1 MLSIRKCGHKEL
13 ERYYQLFE
21 MDFDSREILPKLA
34 VHKALTNGS
43 MELLAVVDEESKMDL
58 AFALVAT
65 KSLYGYVLLKYLSVM
80 PWCREQGIGIE
91 SMRLINKR
99 YADRQG
105 IIAELTEYPEDE
117 PQRRRK
123 LQRFLAR
130 FGYVEAESDYRIGG
144 GDALV
149 MIKPIKGSA
158 ELSPVLHRVIA
169 DFYSR
174 FLSPFAMNRLVDI
187 RPVKKTAE

>member
-21 MDFDSREILPKLA
+21 MDFDSQEILPKIA

-43 MELLAVVDEESKMDL
+43 MELLAVVDEETKMDL
-58 AFALVAT
+58 AFALVGC

-80 PWCREQGIGIE
+80 PWCRDQGIGIE
-91 SMRLINKR
+91 AMRLINKR

-105 IIAELTEYPEDE
+105 IIAELTEYSEDD
-117 PQRRRK
+117 PARRRK
-123 LQRFLAR
+123 LTKFFAR
-130 FGYVEAESDYRIGG
+130 FGYVEVESDYHIGG
-144 GDALV
+144 GDVKV
-149 MIKPIKGSA
+149 MVKPIKGTA
-158 ELSPVLHRVIA
+158 ELEPVLHRVIP

-174 FLSPFAMNRLVDI
+174 FLSPFTMERMVKI
-187 RPVKKTAE
+187 RALKK

>member
-21 MDFDSREILPKLA
+21 MDFDSEEMLPKIA
-34 VHKALTNGS
+34 VHKALMNGS
-43 MELLAVVDEESKMDL
+43 MELLSVYDEDSKMDL
-58 AFALVAT
+58 AFALVAC

-91 SMRLINKR
+91 AMRLLNKR

-105 IIAELTEYPEDE
+105 ILAELTEYAEDD
-117 PQRRRK
+117 PMRRRK
-123 LQRFLAR
+123 LLRFFAR
-130 FGYVEAESDYRIGG
+130 FGYVQMESDYRIGS
-144 GDALV
+144 GDAVV
-149 MIKPIKGSA
+149 MVKPIKGTA
-158 ELSPVLHRVIA
+158 ELSPVLHRVIP

-174 FLSPFAMNRLVDI
+174 FLSPFAMERLVNI
-187 RPVKKTAE
+187 RPLEK

>member
-21 MDFDSREILPKLA
+21 MDFDSQEILPKIA
-34 VHKALTNGS
+34 VHKALMNGS
-43 MELLAVVDEESKMDL
+43 FELIAVYDEETKMDL
-58 AFALVAT
+58 AFALVGC

-80 PWCREQGIGIE
+80 PWCRDQGIGIE
-91 SMRLINKR
+91 AMRLINKR

-105 IIAELTEYPEDE
+105 ILAELTEYPEDE

-144 GDALV
+144 GNALV
-149 MIKPIKGSA
+149 MVKPIRGSA
-158 ELSPVLHRVIA
+158 ELAPVLHRVIS

-174 FLSPFAMNRLVDI
+174 FLSPFAMKKLVDI
-187 RPVKKTAE
+187 KPVKKIAE

>member
-1 MLSIRKCGHKEL
+1 MLSIRKCGHMEL

-21 MDFDSREILPKLA
+21 MDFDSREILPRLA
-34 VHKALTNGS
+34 VHKGLTKGS
-43 MELLAVVDEESKMDL
+43 LELISVYDEDTKMDL
-58 AFALVAT
+58 AFALVAS

-99 YADRQG
+99 YADKQG

-123 LQRFLAR
+123 LRRFLAR
-130 FGYVEAESDYRIGG
+130 FGYVETDSDYRIGG

-158 ELSPVLHRVIA
+158 ELGPVLHRVIA

-187 RPVKKTAE
+187 KPVKKTED

>member
-1 MLSIRKCGHKEL
+1 MLSIRKCGHMEL

-21 MDFDSREILPKLA
+21 MDFDSREILPRLA
-34 VHKALTNGS
+34 VHKGLTKGS
-43 MELLAVVDEESKMDL
+43 LELISVYDEDTKMDL
-58 AFALVAT
+58 AFALVAS

-91 SMRLINKR
+91 AMRLINKR

-105 IIAELTEYPEDE
+105 IIAELAEYPEDD

-123 LQRFLAR
+123 LQRFFAR
-130 FGYVEAESDYRIGG
+130 FGYVEAESDYTIGG
-144 GDALV
+144 GDVKV

-158 ELSPVLHRVIA
+158 ELSPVLHRVIP

-174 FLSPFAMNRLVDI
+174 FLSPFAMEKFVDI
-187 RPVKKTAE
+187 KALKK

>member
-21 MDFDSREILPKLA
+21 MDFDSREMLPKLA

-65 KSLYGYVLLKYLSVM
+65 RSLYGYVLLKYLSVM

-99 YADRQG
+99 YAGRQG

-130 FGYVEAESDYRIGG
+130 FGYVEVESDYRIGG
-144 GDALV
+144 VKAHLMV
-149 MIKPIKGSA
+149 KPIKGSA
-158 ELSPVLHRVIA
+158 DIAPIAHRILP
-169 DFYSR
+169 DFYTRCMTDRAVSK
-174 FLSPFAMNRLVDI
+174 MINI
-187 RPVKKTAE
+187 RPVKR

>member
-1 MLSIRKCGHKEL
+1 MLNIRKGGHRDL
-13 ERYYQLFE
+13 ERYYSMME
-21 MDFDSREILPKLA
+21 VDFDSEELIGKLA
-34 VHKALTNGS
+34 VHGALVRGE
-43 MELLAVVDEESKMDL
+43 MELLVFYDGESGMEMGY
-58 AFALVAT
+58 ALT
-65 KSLYGYVLLKYLSVM
+65 GIKNLYGYVLLQYLSVM

-99 YADRQG
+99 YAGRQG

-130 FGYVEAESDYRIGG
+130 FGYVETDSDYRIGG

-187 RPVKKTAE
+187 RPVKKTED

>member
-21 MDFDSREILPKLA
+21 MDFDSREMLPKLA

-99 YADRQG
+99 
-105 IIAELTEYPEDE
+105 
-117 PQRRRK
+117 
-123 LQRFLAR
+123 
-130 FGYVEAESDYRIGG
+130 
-144 GDALV
+144 
-149 MIKPIKGSA
+149 
-158 ELSPVLHRVIA
+158 
-169 DFYSR
+169 
-174 FLSPFAMNRLVDI
+174 
-187 RPVKKTAE
+187 